1 MGETLWFGYGEQM
14 RNIIVYRDRL
24 FAKSENAFMRRQYM
38 GFTRLAPLWTGRRM
52 EPGPVPE
59 GFAMGPQ
66 LDGATGVAF
75 KLAGVVPNLAAF
87 RALDPL
93 CVHAQFG
100 RGGALALPLAQ
111 ALGVPL
117 VVTFHGSEV
126 DKASYYRTFP
136 IPSLFRLRL
145 ERLKHYA
152 SAFVCISENARERLL
167 ARGFPAEKTVALP
180 IGTDVI
186 SLKPRDTP
194 GEGIVFAGRFAEMKG
209 IPVLLDALR
218 ILRADGFSAPF
229 TLIGD
234 GPMHAEIARAYA
246 GIDGLTMP
254 GWLDQTGV
262 RAAMTA
268 ARALCVPSVITAGG
282 ESEGL
287 PSVAAEAMGLGVPV
301 VSSDEARTEGLV
313 RDGETGLI
321 VPARNPQALAAAL
334 GALLTEP
341 ERAAAMGAA
350 AQAHVRAH
358 FNAVTQSE
366 ALEALL
372 LKVCGG

>member
-1 MGETLWFGYGEQM
+1 MGETTGFRYGGLM

-24 FAKSENAFMRRQYM
+24 FARSEIAFMRRQYM
-38 GFTRLAPLWTGRRM
+38 GFSLLAPLWVGRRM
-52 EPGPVPE
+52 DGPVPD
-59 GFAMGPQ
+59 GFAAGP
-66 LDGATGVAF
+66 LLEGAAGLAF
-75 KLAGVVPNLAAF
+75 KLGGVVPGLAAF
-87 RALDPL
+87 RALAPV

-100 RGGALALPLAQ
+100 RGGALALPLAE

-126 DKASYYRTFP
+126 DKESYYRMLP

-145 ERLKHYA
+145 ERLKAYA

-167 ARGFPAEKTVALP
+167 ARGFPEQKTFALP

-186 SLKPRDTP
+186 ADAPRETA

-209 IPVLLDALR
+209 IPVLLEAIR
-218 ILRADGFSAPF
+218 ILRAEGCEAPF

-234 GPMHAEIARAYA
+234 GPLREEILQATA
-246 GIDGLTMP
+246 GIEGVSMP
-254 GWLDQTGV
+254 GWLDQAGV
-262 RAAMTA
+262 RAAMA
-268 ARALCVPSVITAGG
+268 GARALCVPSVITAGG

-287 PSVAAEAMGLGVPV
+287 PSVAVEAMGLGVPV

-313 RDGETGLI
+313 QDGVTGLI
-321 VPARNPQALAAAL
+321 TKARDARALAAAL
-334 GALLTEP
+334 GGLLASPT
-341 ERAAAMGAA
+341 RAAAMGAA

-358 FNAVTQSE
+358 FNAVAQSK

-372 LKVCGG
+372 LKICRI

>member
-1 MGETLWFGYGEQM
+1 M

-24 FAKSENAFMRRQYM
+24 FAKSEIAFLRRQYM

-52 EPGPVPE
+52 EPGPLPE
-59 GFAMGPQ
+59 GFVTGPQ
-66 LDGATGVAF
+66 LGGAAGVAF
-75 KLAGVVPNLAAF
+75 KLAGVVPNLGAF

-117 VVTFHGSEV
+117 IVTFHGSEV
-126 DKASYYRTFP
+126 DKASHYRSFP

-145 ERLKHYA
+145 ARLKHYA
-152 SAFVCISENARERLL
+152 SAFVCISENARDRLL
-167 ARGFPAEKTVALP
+167 ARGFPAEKTFALP

-186 SLKPRDTP
+186 APAPRDTP
-194 GEGIVFAGRFAEMKG
+194 GEGIVFAGRFTEMKG
-209 IPVLLDALR
+209 IPVLLDAIR

-234 GPMHAEIARAYA
+234 GPMRAEIAQAYA

-254 GWLDQTGV
+254 GWLDQAGV
-262 RAAMTA
+262 RAAMA
-268 ARALCVPSVITAGG
+268 GCRALCVPSVITAGG

-287 PSVAAEAMGLGVPV
+287 PSVAMEAMGLGVPV

-321 VPARNPQALAAAL
+321 VPARNPRALAAAL

-372 LKVCGG
+372 LKLCGG